1 MAPAAAM
8 LAAARSTG
16 LGLLAHM
23 PPAAPVAK
31 TRRDRHDGA
40 PRLVALTGW
49 RRIMKVLPALLSRRM
64 DATTDQLGPVVDS
77 AGRVVRLAASVCVS
91 DIVIVLSLLLLY
103 GRVHTYTRI
112 KQSRVHDA

>member
-8 LAAARSTG
+8 LAAAHSTG

-23 PPAAPVAK
+23 PPAALVAK

-64 DATTDQLGPVVDS
+64 DATTDQLAPVVDS
-77 AGRVVRLAASVCVS
+77 AGRVVRLAAYVCVS
-91 DIVIVLSLLLLY
+91 ASYSVVPFTTFY
-103 GRVHTYTRI
+103 GL
-112 KQSRVHDA
+112 D